1 MGGTAEQSV
10 AEMPGVTL
18 RPDLAFF
25 PLDGDL
31 VVFSPVSQTLVALN
45 ATAALIVRKLHE
57 GVPAKAVAAEIARE
71 LNATADEADGWVV
84 AALDSLAAQGLLTGG
99 GPAAP
104 APAVPS
110 AREEAVA
117 QRRAKMPPLQ
127 AFEPRAEGR
136 YRLLGTHALIRY
148 AHRAQKRM
156 VDAVIGHLGSDEA
169 GEPNLIIDVQAEF
182 PEDGHLSSNI
192 YCDGKPEAQAAKL
205 SGLGPQVKSALWT
218 HAINAHDFLLDL
230 HAGVVGK
237 EGRCILL
244 PAAAGSGKS
253 SLTAALAHKGF
264 GYYSDE
270 VALIERGSFQVP
282 PVPLAVCV
290 KETGWDLMSR
300 YFPELSSLPIH
311 QRDDRK
317 IVRYVPPRAAS
328 VQKSPALVS
337 HIFFPLYRKDQPT
350 RLEPLS
356 RVAAFARLM
365 DQCLALRQR
374 LDHGNVQELVRWIAG
389 IDCYAL
395 TFSSLDE
402 AVACIEGVLA
412 AP

>member
-1 MGGTAEQSV
+1 
-10 AEMPGVTL
+10 MPGVTL

-218 HAINAHDFLLDL
+218 NAINAHDFLLDL